1 MTPKTESDPNLQSS
15 HPFNR
20 KYFRGVRVACTLLAG
35 GLCIG
40 ILGYHFIADLAWI
53 DALLN
58 AAMILTGMGEIDPLR
73 TNGAKI
79 FAALYAL
86 FSGIVFLTAAGAILA
101 PMFHRVL
108 QRFHIESGKQ

>member
-1 MTPKTESDPNLQSS
+1 MTRKTESDLQAS

-20 KYFRGVRVACTLLAG
+20 KYFRGVGIACTLLAG

-58 AAMILTGMGEIDPLR
+58 AAMILTGIGEIDPLR
-73 TNGAKI
+73 TDGAKI
-79 FAALYAL
+79 FASLYAL

-108 QRFHIESGKQ
+108 QRFHIESGK

>member
-1 MTPKTESDPNLQSS
+1 MTNKTQSELDEQPS

-20 KYFRGVRVACTLLAG
+20 KYFRGLRLACSLLAA
-35 GLCIG
+35 GLVIG
-40 ILGYHFIADLAWI
+40 ILGYHFIAELDWI

-58 AAMILTGMGEIDPLR
+58 AAMILTGMGEIDPL
-73 TNGAKI
+73 TSTGAKI

-108 QRFHIESGKQ
+108 QRFHLESGK

>member
-1 MTPKTESDPNLQSS
+1 MTSKTQSQLDDQPS

-20 KYFRGVRVACTLLAG
+20 KYFRGLRLACTLLAG
-35 GLCIG
+35 GLIIG
-40 ILGYHFIADLAWI
+40 ILGYHFIAEFEWI

-58 AAMILTGMGEIDPLR
+58 AAMILTGMGEIDPL
-73 TNGAKI
+73 TSNGAKI
-79 FAALYAL
+79 FASLYAL

-108 QRFHIESGKQ
+108 QRFHLESGK

>member
-1 MTPKTESDPNLQSS
+1 MTHQSAKAPNLLSS
-15 HPFNR
+15 HFNR
-20 KYFRGVRVACTLLAG
+20 PYFRGVGVASAMLGAALLLGVA
-35 GLCIG
+35 
-40 ILGYHFIADLAWI
+40 GYHFIAELGWI

-73 TNGAKI
+73 SDAAKI
-79 FAALYAL
+79 FASAYAL

-108 QRFHIESGKQ
+108 HKFHIEVQG

>member
-1 MTPKTESDPNLQSS
+1 MTSKTQSQVDDQPS

-20 KYFRGVRVACTLLAG
+20 KYFRGLRLACTLLAG
-35 GLCIG
+35 GLIIG
-40 ILGYHFIADLAWI
+40 ILGYHFIAELEWI

-58 AAMILTGMGEIDPLR
+58 AAMILTGMGEIDPL
-73 TNGAKI
+73 TSNGAKI
-79 FAALYAL
+79 FASLYAL

-108 QRFHIESGKQ
+108 QRFHLEAGK

>member
-1 MTPKTESDPNLQSS
+1 MTPKTNSDLNLQSS
-15 HPFNR
+15 HPFTR
-20 KYFRGVRVACTLLAG
+20 KYFRGLRLACTLLAG
-35 GLCIG
+35 GLLIG

-73 TNGAKI
+73 TNSAKV
-79 FAALYAL
+79 FASVYAL
-86 FSGIVFLTAAGAILA
+86 FSGVVFLTAAGAILA

-108 QRFHIESGKQ
+108 QRFHLESDK

>member
-1 MTPKTESDPNLQSS
+1 MTRKDESESTSQSS

-20 KYFRGVRVACTLLAG
+20 KYFRGVRLACTLLAG

-40 ILGYHFIADLAWI
+40 ILGYHFIADLEWI

-58 AAMILTGMGEIDPLR
+58 AAMILTGMGEIDPL
-73 TNGAKI
+73 TTAGAKI

-108 QRFHIESGKQ
+108 QRFHLESGK

>member
-1 MTPKTESDPNLQSS
+1 MTPTSAAEASNQSS

-20 KYFRGVRVACTLLAG
+20 KYFRGLRLACTLLAG
-35 GLCIG
+35 GLIIG
-40 ILGYHFIADLAWI
+40 ILGYHFIAELGWI

-58 AAMILTGMGEIDPLR
+58 AAMILTGMGEIDPL
-73 TNGAKI
+73 TSTGAKI

-108 QRFHIESGKQ
+108 QRFHLESGK